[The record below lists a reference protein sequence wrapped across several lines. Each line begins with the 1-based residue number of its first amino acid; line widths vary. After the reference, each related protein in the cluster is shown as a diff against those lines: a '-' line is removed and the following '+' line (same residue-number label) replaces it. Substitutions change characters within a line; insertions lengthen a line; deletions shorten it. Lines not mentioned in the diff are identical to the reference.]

1 MNLAKEII
9 DTMGCTSC
17 ATDSGKPKGCKSN
30 GNCATGGCNK
40 LNSYDWF
47 IDMPIAFGSDDFK
60 IHEISFKNG
69 VNKGFFR
76 NDKNLQLTT
85 GDTVVVQ
92 TATGLDTGEITLSG
106 ELVRL
111 QMRKKKIKD
120 SEKDLSGIVRIA
132 NEVDLKLLKEIRTK
146 EKETVVQARAM
157 ARNLKLDM
165 KVSDV
170 QYQGDG
176 RKATFYYIANGRIDF
191 RELIKIYAAQF
202 KVKIEMKQ
210 IGARQ
215 EAAIVGGI
223 GSCGRELCCSTWLTD
238 FKSVST
244 GAARYQNIAINMQK
258 LSGQCGRLKCCLNY
272 ELDTYVEGM
281 KLFPDQVDE
290 LMTKVGKLKLQKT
303 DILKGLMFYA
313 YEGKYDKFYPFT
325 IDQVKNLKENIEK
338 GILIDSVYEVIDEE
352 VNEEKEAYQDLV
364 GQISL
369 DTLERKNK
377 KKKNKSGNNRSFDNK
392 PKPAQENRPQQ
403 PQGERKPQ
411 DNRPKGNNPNQPNSN
426 TNKPNNNPKSNN
438 NNRNRNRN
446 RDNRNREGGNNDKKE
461 S

>member
-1 MNLAKEII
+1 
-9 DTMGCTSC
+9 MGCTSC

-30 GNCATGGCNK
+30 GSCATGGCNK
-40 LNSYDWF
+40 LNTYDWLV
-47 IDMPIAFGSDDFK
+47 DMPIAFGNDEFK

-69 VNKGFFR
+69 VSKGFYK

-85 GDTVVVQ
+85 GDMVVVQ
-92 TATGLDTGEITLSG
+92 TASGLDTGEISLSG

-111 QMRKKKIKD
+111 QMRKKKVKE
-120 SEKDLSGIVRIA
+120 SEKELNSIVRIA
-132 NEVDLKLLKEIRTK
+132 TEADLNLLQTIRTK
-146 EKETVVQARAM
+146 EKETVIEARAI
-157 ARNLKLDM
+157 ARNLKLEM

-176 RKATFYYIANGRIDF
+176 KKATFYYIADGRVDF
-191 RELIKIYAAQF
+191 RELIKVYASQF

-215 EAAIVGGI
+215 EAAIVGGL

-272 ELDTYVEGM
+272 ELDTYVEAI
-281 KLFPDQVDE
+281 KLFPEKVEE
-290 LMTKVGKLKLQKT
+290 LTTKVGKLKLQKT

-313 YEGKYDKFYPFT
+313 YEGKYDKFYPFS
-325 IDQVKNLKENIEK
+325 IEQVKNLKENEAK
-338 GILIDSVYEVIDEE
+338 GILIESVYEVIEEE
-352 VNEEKEAYQDLV
+352 VDEEKEAYEDLV

-369 DTLERKNK
+369 DTLEKRNK
-377 KKKNKSGNNRSFDNK
+377 KKKNKGNKSQKNNSNERQAKTNQQQQASSQQSQPSN
-392 PKPAQENRPQQ
+392 NTNNNSPQ
-403 PQGERKPQ
+403 K
-411 DNRPKGNNPNQPNSN
+411 NQPNKPHHKHKH
-426 TNKPNNNPKSNN
+426 KPNH
-438 NNRNRNRN
+438 N
-446 RDNRNREGGNNDKKE
+446 RDNKNREGGNNQKP
-461 S
+461 SST